1 MANILIVDDQPYVR
15 ELLSE
20 ELAHEGYR
28 IESVGDAQS
37 IWGHLKDFRP
47 DVVLLDL
54 YLDGFEGW
62 DVLCDIKRKK
72 PKLPVLILTAYDSFE
87 EDPRLSQADG
97 YVIKSFVVFDKL
109 KQKITE
115 ILERNTGDYRDS
127 YTKMEERAISPPP
140 QPNAQTTKNQCSGG
154 VK

>member
-15 ELLSE
+15 EFLSE

-37 IWGHLKDFRP
+37 IWRHLKDSRP

-54 YLDGFEGW
+54 YLNGFEGW
-62 DVLCDIKRKK
+62 DVLCDIKRKE

-87 EDPRLSQADG
+87 EDPRLSEADG
-97 YVIKSFVVFDKL
+97 YVIKSFDALDKL
-109 KQKITE
+109 KQKIAGV
-115 ILERNTGDYRDS
+115 LESNTGEHRAS
-127 YTKMEERAISPPP
+127 YIKMEERTMSPPS
-140 QPNAQTTKNQCSGG
+140 QTNAQTTKNQY
-154 VK
+154 